1 MPRPGR
7 FAWVAALGLLL
18 AGCASVRPQA
28 ALGDVRTALDGR
40 TGADVIW
47 ITGAAEDAA
56 ARAAVGRLL
65 ADSLTSDAAVQ
76 VALLNNRHLQ
86 ATYED
91 LGLAQAALVQ
101 AGLLANPVFGAGA
114 LWPLDGGAPD
124 LRFRAAFE
132 FLDVLY
138 VPLRRRVAASAYEA
152 ARARAAAA
160 VLALAGQTRVAFVHA
175 QADQA
180 RFGVQRRVVAAAE
193 AGYTASRLLRQA
205 GTVTAV
211 DLLAEQALFEDARL
225 ELVAA
230 EARAAES
237 RDALARLLGLAGPAA
252 DVRLAGT
259 LPPVPDAPD
268 EPFVG
273 VDDAGEPAL
282 DVAAVE
288 RAAVAAS
295 LDLAAAR
302 ADLGAAAR
310 RAGITQPER
319 LVPSLSVGGEV
330 ERSDGT
336 WEAGPEIGLSLP
348 LFDAGQARVAAA
360 QSDTRRRAALYEAA
374 AVDVR
379 ASARTLATRVAA
391 ARQTAVQYQT
401 VVLPLRAELVRQ
413 TLLQYNAM
421 QTGVFDLL
429 QAQQLEAAA
438 ARRAVDAL
446 EAYWTARAD
455 LDLLLAGVMPGAAS
469 TASRPSAPAP
479 TRAPSAADH

>member
-1 MPRPGR
+1 MARLVPI
-7 FAWVAALGLLL
+7 AALAGLVL
-18 AGCASVRPQA
+18 AGCAQVRPQA
-28 ALGDVRTALDGR
+28 AFDDVRATLDGR
-40 TGADVIW
+40 TAAEARW
-47 ITGAAEDAA
+47 ITGAAEDAE
-56 ARAAVGRLL
+56 ARAAVARLL

-114 LWPLDGGAPD
+114 LWPLGGGAPD

-138 VPLRRRVAASAYEA
+138 VPLRRRVAASEYEA
-152 ARARAAAA
+152 ARARVASA
-160 VLALAGQTRVAFVHA
+160 VLALAGRTRVAFVHA
-175 QADQA
+175 QADAA
-180 RFGVQRRVVAAAE
+180 RLDAQRRIVAAAE
-193 AGYTASRLLRQA
+193 AGYTASRLLREA
-205 GTVTAV
+205 GNVTAV

-230 EARAAES
+230 EQRAAES

-252 DVRLAGT
+252 SLRLAGA
-259 LPPVPDAPD
+259 LPPVPETPD
-268 EPFVG
+268 EPFVRPG
-273 VDDAGEPAL
+273 ADGEPAL
-282 DVAAVE
+282 DVTALE

-302 ADLGAAAR
+302 ADVEAAAR
-310 RAGITQPER
+310 RAGVVRPEGV
-319 LVPSLSVGGEV
+319 LPSLSAGGEL
-330 ERSDGT
+330 ERSGGE
-336 WEAGPEIGLSLP
+336 WEAGPEVSVRLP
-348 LFDAGQARVAAA
+348 LFDAGQAHVAAA
-360 QSDTRRRAALYEAA
+360 RSDLRRRVALYEAT

-379 ASARTLATRVAA
+379 ARARTLAARVAA
-391 ARQTAVQYQT
+391 ARRTAVQYQT

-421 QTGVFDLL
+421 QTGVFGLL

-438 ARRAVDAL
+438 VRRTVDAI

-455 LDLLLAGVMPGAAS
+455 LDLLLAGVAPDLSADGASPARS
-469 TASRPSAPAP
+469 AVAPA
-479 TRAPSAADH
+479 APADAH